1 MSDCNCEKSDMVED
15 WPDER
20 DVGDRF
26 LRMDETPLIT
36 SIRDNIIRADVN
48 QNAIFNRKMDEDRLD
63 DLDLENV
70 IIDYSFAEKE
80 DETLIDYDVPSDAEE
95 ETVNYEEEANGEME
109 DKEPESGGEME
120 DKEPESEEEME
131 DKEPESEDDI
141 EGEME
146 EIDQKE
152 VEIQNPEVLETKINM
167 SSKNKV
173 SDYLDDFL

>member
-1 MSDCNCEKSDMVED
+1 MSDCNCEKPDMVED

-26 LRMDETPLIT
+26 LRIDENPLIS
-36 SIRDNIIRADVN
+36 SIKDNIIRSDVN

-70 IIDYSFAEKE
+70 ILDYSFAGKD
-80 DETLIDYDVPSDAEE
+80 DETLVDYDVPSDQEVDE
-95 ETVNYEEEANGEME
+95 ETVNYEENLPEVEVE
-109 DKEPESGGEME
+109 DIEDDKNSEPQ
-120 DKEPESEEEME
+120 
-131 DKEPESEDDI
+131 SEDDL

-146 EIDQKE
+146 MAGEKEIE
-152 VEIQNPEVLETKINM
+152 VQNPEVLESKSNM
-167 SSKNKV
+167 TSKNKV

>member
-1 MSDCNCEKSDMVED
+1 MSDCNCEKSYIVED
-15 WPDER
+15 WPGER

-26 LRMDETPLIT
+26 LRTNETPLIT
-36 SIRDNIIRADVN
+36 SIRDNIIRSDVN

-70 IIDYSFAEKE
+70 ILDYSFAEKE
-80 DETLIDYDVPSDAEE
+80 DETLVDYNIPSDAED
-95 ETVNYEEEANGEME
+95 ETVNYDEDIPKEVME
-109 DKEPESGGEME
+109 DREPESGS
-120 DKEPESEEEME
+120 DL
-131 DKEPESEDDI
+131 

-152 VEIQNPEVLETKINM
+152 VEIQNPEVLETKSNM